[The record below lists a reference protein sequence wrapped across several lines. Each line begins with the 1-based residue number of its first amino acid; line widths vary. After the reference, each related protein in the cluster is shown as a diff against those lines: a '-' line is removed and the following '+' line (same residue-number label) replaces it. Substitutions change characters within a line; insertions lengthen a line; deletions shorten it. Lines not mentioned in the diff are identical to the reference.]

1 MIDISNRPDFQ
12 HIVDVIPQNSRVLDL
27 GCGDGS
33 LLAILKKNKIMGLGI
48 EKDEAEIYK
57 CIEKGVIVHHGDLD
71 GGLDHHLDKSFD
83 YVVLNQSIQE
93 TRNPGNVIK
102 ESLRI
107 GKKVIVCFPNF
118 GHWMIRLIVLLNGR
132 TPVTNLLPYLWFNT
146 PNLHFLSIKDFE
158 EYCIVQ
164 NYYVE
169 DSKFFSERTKIQIF
183 PNFFAKLALFIIT
196 ENK

>member
-12 HIVDVIPQNSRVLDL
+12 HIVDVVPQKSRVLDL

-33 LLAILKKNKIMGLGI
+33 LLAILKKNNIMGLGI
-48 EKDEAEIYK
+48 EKDESEIYK
-57 CIEKGVIVHHGDLD
+57 CIEKGIIVHHGDLD

-83 YVVLNQSIQE
+83 YVILNQSIQE

-118 GHWMIRLIVLLNGR
+118 GHWMIRLIVLIKGR
-132 TPVTNLLPYLWFNT
+132 TPVTKLLPYLWFNT

-158 EYCIVQ
+158 EYCAAQ
-164 NYYVE
+164 NYFVE
-169 DSKFFSERTKIQIF
+169 DSKFFSERMKVNIL

-196 ENK
+196 EHK